1 MTRVS
6 LNQINSEIVK
16 AIRGINL
23 EWGLAYETGKMCV
36 FLSQHNIKYSRE
48 ICYLLNKYNEINY
61 IPNLICKEKE
71 NSFYCSIFC
80 FKFNREY
87 YFK

>member
-23 EWGLAYETGKMCV
+23 EWGLAYETAKMCV
-36 FLSQHNIKYSRE
+36 FLSQG
-48 ICYLLNKYNEINY
+48 
-61 IPNLICKEKE
+61 
-71 NSFYCSIFC
+71 
-80 FKFNREY
+80 
-87 YFK
+87 